1 MIKIR
6 LAIVV
11 SEFNY
16 EITKVMLEEAKVH
29 ASKLNS
35 TISHI
40 CYVPGTFDMP
50 LIISHLLQDSSI
62 DAIITLGA
70 VIKGDT
76 NHDILIAENT
86 ARLISDLSLNF
97 KKPIAFGISGPNM
110 TVEQAWE
117 RSKIVPIRAVNAA
130 VNMVTRIKKLNEI
143 QHNQDETIIIQWK
156 FS

>member
-1 MIKIR
+1 
-6 LAIVV
+6 
-11 SEFNY
+11 
-16 EITKVMLEEAKVH
+16 MLEEAKVH

-50 LIISHLLQDSSI
+50 LVISYLLQDSSI

-97 KKPIAFGISGPNM
+97 KKPIALGISGPNM

-130 VNMVTRIKKLNEI
+130 INMVTRIKKLNEM
-143 QHNQDETIIIQWK
+143 QHNQNETIIIK
-156 FS
+156 

>member
-1 MIKIR
+1 MVKVQ

-16 EITKVMLEEAKVH
+16 EITDVMLEEAKIH

-50 LIISHLLQDSSI
+50 LVVSHLLQDSAI
-62 DAIITLGA
+62 DAVITLGA

-76 NHDILIAENT
+76 NHDIIIAENT
-86 ARLISDLSLNF
+86 ARLISDLSLQY
-97 KKPIAFGISGPNM
+97 KKPIALGVSGPNM
-110 TVEQAWE
+110 TIEQAWE
-117 RSKIVPIRAVNAA
+117 RAKIVPVRAVNAA
-130 VNMVTRIKKLNEI
+130 VNMVTRIKKLNET
-143 QHNQDETIIIQWK
+143 QRSQNETIIIK
-156 FS
+156 

>member
-50 LIISHLLQDSSI
+50 LVISHLLQDSSI

-76 NHDILIAENT
+76 NHDIIIAENT

-97 KKPIAFGISGPNM
+97 KKPIALGISGPNM

-117 RSKIVPIRAVNAA
+117 RSKIVPIRAVTAA

-143 QHNQDETIIIQWK
+143 RHNQDETIIIK
-156 FS
+156 

>member
-1 MIKIR
+1 
-6 LAIVV
+6 
-11 SEFNY
+11 
-16 EITKVMLEEAKVH
+16 MLEEAKVH

-50 LIISHLLQDSSI
+50 LVISYLLQDSSI

-97 KKPIAFGISGPNM
+97 KKPIALGISGPNM

-117 RSKIVPIRAVNAA
+117 RSKTVPLRAVNAA
-130 VNMVTRIKKLNEI
+130 INMVKRIKKLKEM
-143 QHNQDETIIIQWK
+143 QHNQNETIII
-156 FS
+156 

>member
-1 MIKIR
+1 LIKIR

-16 EITKVMLEEAKVH
+16 EITNVMLEEAKVH

-50 LIISHLLQDSSI
+50 LVISHLLQDSSI

-76 NHDILIAENT
+76 NHDIIIAENT

-97 KKPIAFGISGPNM
+97 KKPIALGISGPNM

-130 VNMVTRIKKLNEI
+130 INMVTRIKKLNKM
-143 QHNQDETIIIQWK
+143 QHNQNETIIIK
-156 FS
+156 

>member
-50 LIISHLLQDSSI
+50 LVISYLLQDSSI

-97 KKPIAFGISGPNM
+97 KKPIALGISGPNM

-117 RSKIVPIRAVNAA
+117 RSKTVPIRAVNAA
-130 VNMVTRIKKLNEI
+130 INMVTRIKKLNEM
-143 QHNQDETIIIQWK
+143 QHNQNETIIIK
-156 FS
+156 

>member
-1 MIKIR
+1 
-6 LAIVV
+6 
-11 SEFNY
+11 
-16 EITKVMLEEAKVH
+16 MLEEAKVH

-50 LIISHLLQDSSI
+50 LVISYLLQDSSI

-97 KKPIAFGISGPNM
+97 KKPIALGISGPNM

-130 VNMVTRIKKLNEI
+130 INMVTRIKKLNEM
-143 QHNQDETIIIQWK
+143 QHNQNEIIIIK
-156 FS
+156 

>member
-97 KKPIAFGISGPNM
+97 KKPIALGISGPNM

-143 QHNQDETIIIQWK
+143 QHNQDETIIIKWK

>member
-1 MIKIR
+1 
-6 LAIVV
+6 
-11 SEFNY
+11 
-16 EITKVMLEEAKVH
+16 MLEEAKVH

-50 LIISHLLQDSSI
+50 LVISYLLQDSSI

-97 KKPIAFGISGPNM
+97 KKPIALGISGPNM

-117 RSKIVPIRAVNAA
+117 RSKTVPIRAVNAA
-130 VNMVTRIKKLNEI
+130 INMVTRIKKLNEM
-143 QHNQDETIIIQWK
+143 QHNQNETIIIK
-156 FS
+156 

>member
-1 MIKIR
+1 
-6 LAIVV
+6 
-11 SEFNY
+11 
-16 EITKVMLEEAKVH
+16 MLEEAKVH

-50 LIISHLLQDSSI
+50 LVISHLLQDSSI

-76 NHDILIAENT
+76 NHDIIIAENT

-97 KKPIAFGISGPNM
+97 KKPIALGISGPNM

-130 VNMVTRIKKLNEI
+130 INMVTRIKKLNKM
-143 QHNQDETIIIQWK
+143 QHNQNETIIIK
-156 FS
+156 

>member
-16 EITKVMLEEAKVH
+16 EITNVMLEEAKVH

-50 LIISHLLQDSSI
+50 LVISHLLQDSSI

-76 NHDILIAENT
+76 NHDIIIAENT

-97 KKPIAFGISGPNM
+97 KKPIALGISGPNM

-130 VNMVTRIKKLNEI
+130 INMVTRIKKLNKM
-143 QHNQDETIIIQWK
+143 QHNQNETIIIK
-156 FS
+156 

>member
-1 MIKIR
+1 
-6 LAIVV
+6 
-11 SEFNY
+11 
-16 EITKVMLEEAKVH
+16 MLEEAKVH

-97 KKPIAFGISGPNM
+97 KKPIALGISGPNM

-143 QHNQDETIIIQWK
+143 QHNQDETIIIK
-156 FS
+156 

>member
-50 LIISHLLQDSSI
+50 LVISYLLQDSSI

-97 KKPIAFGISGPNM
+97 KKPIALGISGPNM

-130 VNMVTRIKKLNEI
+130 INMVTRIKKLNEM
-143 QHNQDETIIIQWK
+143 QHNQNETIIIK
-156 FS
+156 

>member
-16 EITKVMLEEAKVH
+16 EITNAMLEEAKIH

-50 LIISHLLQDSSI
+50 LVISHLLHDSSI

-76 NHDILIAENT
+76 NHDIIIAENT
-86 ARLISDLSLNF
+86 ARLISDLSLFF
-97 KKPIAFGISGPNM
+97 KKPIALGISGPNM

-130 VNMVTRIKKLNEI
+130 INMVTRIKKLNEM
-143 QHNQDETIIIQWK
+143 QHNQNETIIIK
-156 FS
+156 

>member
-1 MIKIR
+1 MVKVQ

-16 EITKVMLEEAKVH
+16 EITDVMLEEAKVH

-50 LIISHLLQDSSI
+50 LVISHLLQESAI
-62 DAIITLGA
+62 DAVITLGA

-76 NHDILIAENT
+76 NHDMIIAENT
-86 ARLISDLSLNF
+86 ARLISDLSLQY
-97 KKPIAFGISGPNM
+97 KKPIALGISGPNM
-110 TVEQAWE
+110 TIEQAWE
-117 RSKIVPIRAVNAA
+117 RANIVPIRAVNAA
-130 VNMVTRIKKLNEI
+130 VNMVTRIKKLNETKRS
-143 QHNQDETIIIQWK
+143 QNETIIIK
-156 FS
+156 

>member
-1 MIKIR
+1 LIKIR

-50 LIISHLLQDSSI
+50 LVISYLLQDSSI

-97 KKPIAFGISGPNM
+97 KKPIALGISGPNM

-117 RSKIVPIRAVNAA
+117 RSKTVPIRAVNAA
-130 VNMVTRIKKLNEI
+130 INMVTRIKKLNEM
-143 QHNQDETIIIQWK
+143 QHNQNETIIIK
-156 FS
+156 

>member
-1 MIKIR
+1 
-6 LAIVV
+6 
-11 SEFNY
+11 
-16 EITKVMLEEAKVH
+16 MLEEAKVH

-97 KKPIAFGISGPNM
+97 KKPIALGISGPNM

-143 QHNQDETIIIQWK
+143 QHNQDETVIIK
-156 FS
+156 

>member
-50 LIISHLLQDSSI
+50 LVISYLLQDSSI

-97 KKPIAFGISGPNM
+97 KKPIALGISGPNM

-117 RSKIVPIRAVNAA
+117 RSKIVPIRAVTAA

-143 QHNQDETIIIQWK
+143 RHNRDETIIIK
-156 FS
+156 

>member
-1 MIKIR
+1 
-6 LAIVV
+6 
-11 SEFNY
+11 
-16 EITKVMLEEAKVH
+16 MLEEAKVH

-86 ARLISDLSLNF
+86 ARLISNLSLNF
-97 KKPIAFGISGPNM
+97 KKPIALGISGPNM

-143 QHNQDETIIIQWK
+143 QHNQDETIIIK
-156 FS
+156 

>member
-1 MIKIR
+1 
-6 LAIVV
+6 
-11 SEFNY
+11 
-16 EITKVMLEEAKVH
+16 MLEEAKVH

-50 LIISHLLQDSSI
+50 LVIRYLLQDSSI

-97 KKPIAFGISGPNM
+97 KKPIALGISGPNM

-130 VNMVTRIKKLNEI
+130 INMVTRIKKLNEM
-143 QHNQDETIIIQWK
+143 QHNQNETIIIK
-156 FS
+156 

>member
-1 MIKIR
+1 
-6 LAIVV
+6 
-11 SEFNY
+11 
-16 EITKVMLEEAKVH
+16 MLEEAKVH

-50 LIISHLLQDSSI
+50 LAISHLLQDSSI

-76 NHDILIAENT
+76 NHDIIIAENT

-97 KKPIAFGISGPNM
+97 KKPIALGISGPNM

-130 VNMVTRIKKLNEI
+130 INMVTRIKKLNKM
-143 QHNQDETIIIQWK
+143 QHNQNETIIIK
-156 FS
+156 

>member
-50 LIISHLLQDSSI
+50 LVISYLLQDISI

-97 KKPIAFGISGPNM
+97 KKPIALGISGPNM

-117 RSKIVPIRAVNAA
+117 RSKTVPIRAVNAA
-130 VNMVTRIKKLNEI
+130 INMVTRIKKLNEM
-143 QHNQDETIIIQWK
+143 QHNQNETIIIK
-156 FS
+156 